1 MNKLQ
6 LSMFL
11 TNQLLVIKTGMEL
24 TRTAKQ
30 FRASFKKTMGLPRNA
45 SHQEVVIYIGG
56 IYKQNGI
63 FDEFLEKLKRHDME
77 YLIAEVTYI

>member
-1 MNKLQ
+1 
-6 LSMFL
+6 
-11 TNQLLVIKTGMEL
+11 MEL

-30 FRASFKKTMGLPRNA
+30 FRASFKKAMRLPRNA
-45 SHQEVVIYIGG
+45 SHQEVVIYIGV

-77 YLIAEVTYI
+77 HLIAEVTYI